1 MRAPLLSRTLYFV
14 PKVSRIVSQLAAKTH
29 QIQSLGQ
36 LFNFLGGGGG
46 HAPRRTWFT
55 CYIVYIHY
63 YVTIMSLVGCN

>member
-46 HAPRRTWFT
+46 GGGMPLEEHGLHATLCIFT
-55 CYIVYIHY
+55 I
-63 YVTIMSLVGCN
+63 TSLVGCN